1 MFVTAHNRAQQD
13 HSPLILA
20 GLNNDLMRVFH
31 IVGLDQI
38 FTFQPTVH
46 DAVNAPYV
54 LRAVTVGGWLTD
66 RFRKRFELTRVGAA
80 SSDQPEAGGR
90 ARLRFG

>member
-1 MFVTAHNRAQQD
+1 MTYCDATGITVFVTAHNRAQQD

-54 LRAVTVGGWLTD
+54 LRAVTVGG
-66 RFRKRFELTRVGAA
+66 V
-80 SSDQPEAGGR
+80 
-90 ARLRFG
+90 